1 MTKAEAAANLA
12 EAMKCRIAVNEGG
25 ELQRAANAE
34 QPFFV
39 TVTLD
44 SPSRHLQR
52 VIEALSPAIAAATKA
67 GVDATELELARLWL
81 KDLQVAEAKAAEK
94 MRLALKGRG
103 VLRVRLLRGEG

>member
-1 MTKAEAAANLA
+1 M
-12 EAMKCRIAVNEGG
+12 
-25 ELQRAANAE
+25 
-34 QPFFV
+34 
-39 TVTLD
+39 
-44 SPSRHLQR
+44 
-52 VIEALSPAIAAATKA
+52 IEALSPAIAAATKA